1 MKNYRHVLHRMMSLS
16 LAALVMATLLTGCG
30 APRKKKKKKGADPD
44 APERYE
50 FPETTTQGEIDLG
63 VDVTMAPVMK
73 QLVDGFLR
81 DHKEA
86 TIRSTVSSEGDL
98 MDKLLADSL
107 RMILIG
113 RLPTPSEVATIKKD
127 KIRATSTLIARDAVA
142 VIMHPDNPMDS
153 LTMEQLGKLLSGE
166 AKTWRDIGGDND
178 QEVALIF
185 DDPRSGTIR
194 LLQDKLMK
202 PKQALPSNSYLAEG
216 QDGVVDYVKAA
227 RNAIGFIG
235 YCWVS
240 DRDEPK
246 VKEILSEVKLA
257 RMAAADTSDIPGYF
271 VRPYQNEITL
281 GRYPLSRPVY
291 AVSREHFV
299 GLGTGFVVYSAGE
312 LGQRIILK
320 AGLVPAFMPPRMV
333 VLPEKED

>member
-1 MKNYRHVLHRMMSLS
+1 MKNFRQKLHHIIFPGTI
-16 LAALVMATLLTGCG
+16 ALVCFSILVGCQ
-30 APRKKKKKKGADPD
+30 APRKKKKNGVDDNTTEEKID
-44 APERYE
+44 
-50 FPETTTQGEIDLG
+50 FPETTTQGEISLG
-63 VDVTMAPVMK
+63 IDDGMAPVMN
-73 QLVDGFLR
+73 QLVDAFLR
-81 DHKEA
+81 DHVEA
-86 TIRSTVSSEGDL
+86 TIHPTVAPEGEL
-98 MDKLLADSL
+98 MEKLLADSL

-113 RLPTPSEVATIKKD
+113 RLPTKAEIAAIKKD
-127 KIRATSTLIARDAVA
+127 KIRATSTMIARDAVA
-142 VIMHPDNPMDS
+142 VIMNPAQQMDS
-153 LTMEQLGKLLSGE
+153 LTMEQLGKLLNGE

-185 DDPRSGTIR
+185 DHPKSGSIR
-194 LLQDKLMK
+194 LLQDQVMK
-202 PKQALPSNSYLAEG
+202 PGQSLPSNSYLAEG
-216 QDGVVDYVKAA
+216 QEGVIEYVQAA
-227 RNAIGFIG
+227 KNAIGFIG

-246 VKEILSEVKLA
+246 VQERLEKVKLA
-257 RMAAADTSDIPGYF
+257 RLAAADTSDIPGYF

-281 GRYPLSRPVY
+281 GRYPLSRAVY

-312 LGQRIILK
+312 LGQRILLK

>member
-1 MKNYRHVLHRMMSLS
+1 MKNYRQYLHRILGLSLS
-16 LAALVMATLLTGCG
+16 ALMLATLLVGCQK
-30 APRKKKKKKGADPD
+30 PRKKKKDGSNQEVAEK
-44 APERYE
+44 YE

-63 VDVTMAPVMK
+63 IDATMAPVMK

-86 TIRSTVSSEGDL
+86 TIRSTIASEGEL
-98 MDKLLADSL
+98 MDQLLADSL

-113 RLPTPSEVATIKKD
+113 RLPTPNEVATIKRD
-127 KIRATSTLIARDAVA
+127 KIRATSTLIARDAIA
-142 VIMHPDNPMDS
+142 VILHPDNPMDS
-153 LTMEQLGKLLSGE
+153 LTMAQLKKLLTGE

-178 QEVALIF
+178 EEVALIF
-185 DDPRSGTIR
+185 DHPRSSSIR
-194 LLQDKLMK
+194 LLQDQLLQ
-202 PKQALPSNSYLAEG
+202 PGQALPSNSYLAKG
-216 QDGVVDYVKAA
+216 QDGVVDYVQAA
-227 RNAIGFIG
+227 RNAIGFVG

-246 VKEILSEVKLA
+246 VQEILSKVKLA

-281 GRYPLSRPVY
+281 GRWPLSRPVY

-312 LGQRIILK
+312 LGQRMLLK